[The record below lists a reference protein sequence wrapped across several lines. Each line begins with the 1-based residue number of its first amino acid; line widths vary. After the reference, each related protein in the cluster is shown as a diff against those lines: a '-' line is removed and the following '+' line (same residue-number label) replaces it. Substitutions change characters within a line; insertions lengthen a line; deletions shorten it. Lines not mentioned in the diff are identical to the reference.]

1 MKRLFAY
8 RPLLFSALYLCLGL
22 LGAYFVASDKIVELV
37 ISIILFSILPIMQI
51 VNFFIIK
58 PIPAKLSSIFRKF
71 SNFCSKYFRIM
82 SICSLCAILGFSLF
96 NISSAIYLENRM
108 DNTECYIYGT
118 VSKSVVDKDNSLTF
132 YLRDC
137 TAYLDDG
144 TKREVD
150 GLVRVFSQITQG
162 NLPQKVEIGKQMGF
176 STTLHATT
184 LLTQDGSVDSF
195 NYKFNIK
202 HTCTLKASDLDSV
215 AMASG
220 TAKIDEVVSLYVLDM
235 LLNSMD
241 SENAYLA
248 WSVLFG
254 DSTQLNE
261 NVLEAFKI
269 SGVMHIIAVSGMN
282 VVFIIAIILGALKLA
297 RVRNKKIQLLVCFAV
312 LLFYCWLC
320 AFTPSVVRASIMGMV
335 FLFARLLGFQSDVL
349 SNIAF
354 SAIIILVIQPLMLF
368 EPGFLLSFGSLIG
381 IILINEPIYK
391 LFNKVMHLPKFLAFS
406 FSSTISAQLGIMPIT
421 ALFFGY
427 FSTYSVI
434 ANIIVVPIF
443 EFGYTILFVL
453 VIAVAIIPAL
463 SILFGLLE
471 VIFSFINW
479 FPTLFVTLPLSTFDV
494 FSIGLYSMVYMLI
507 LVLLSRYIF
516 LKNKTRTISCVVLS
530 IIFAFGFI
538 STYSIN
544 LDKDYYSLSIYKGSS
559 TIVLE
564 QNVSALVGAGSDCRD
579 SRQVIDGLKAYRIYD
594 LNSAVL
600 WQESSD
606 SQQSLANFM
615 KVVQKAN
622 PTHLVLGENYSYDY
636 TFIKWL
642 DSNGF
647 DYVFLSS
654 DAEIEIDGIIYKAY
668 GTQTHYALYM
678 SVGNIGYAFFNSK
691 KYYDSYRD
699 TLIRESKDKNNS
711 VLYLF
716 YGNNSIIKKN

>member
-1 MKRLFAY
+1 MKRIFAY

-22 LGAYFVASDKIVELV
+22 LGAYFVVSDKMVELV
-37 ISIILFSILPIMQI
+37 ISIILFSILPVIQI

-58 PIPAKLSSIFRKF
+58 PISKPLPLIFCKF
-71 SNFCSKYFRIM
+71 SNFCSKHFRIM
-82 SICSLCAILGFSLF
+82 AICTLCSVLGFSLF
-96 NISSAIYLENRM
+96 NISSAVYLSNRL
-108 DNTECYIYGT
+108 DNTNCYLYGT
-118 VSKSVVDKDNSLTF
+118 ISKSVVDKDTSLTF

-137 TAYLDDG
+137 TAYLENG
-144 TKREVD
+144 TQYELD

-162 NLPQKVEIGKQMGF
+162 NLPQKVEIGGKIGF
-176 STTLHATT
+176 KTTLNATT
-184 LLTQDGSVDSF
+184 LLTEDKNVDSF

-202 HTCTLKASDLDSV
+202 HTCVLKSSALSTV
-215 AMASG
+215 AMAPGS
-220 TAKIDEVVSLYVLDM
+220 AKIDEVVNLYVLDM

-282 VVFIIAIILGALKLA
+282 VVFIIAIILVVLKLA
-297 RVRNKKIQLLVCFAV
+297 RVRNKKVQLIACFAV

-368 EPGFLLSFGSLIG
+368 EPGFLLSYGSLIG
-381 IILINEPIYK
+381 IILLNEPIYK
-391 LFNKVMHLPKFLAFS
+391 LFNKVLHLPKFLAFS

-421 ALFFGY
+421 AMFFGY
-427 FSTYSVI
+427 LSTYSVI

-453 VIAVAIIPAL
+453 VIIVAIIPAL
-463 SILFGLLE
+463 SVLFGLLE
-471 VIFSFINW
+471 IIFSFINW
-479 FPTLFVTLPLSTFDV
+479 FPTLFVTLPFSTFDV
-494 FSIGLYSMVYMLI
+494 FSIGLYCIVYMLI
-507 LVLLSRYIF
+507 LLSLSQYIF
-516 LKNKTRTISCVVLS
+516 LKTKMRTISCIVLS
-530 IIFAFGFI
+530 VIFAFGFI

-544 LDKDYYSLSIYKGSS
+544 LDKDYYSLSTYKSSS
-559 TIVLE
+559 TIVLN
-564 QNVSALVGAGSDCRD
+564 QDISALVGMGADYRD
-579 SRQVIDGLKAYRIYD
+579 SRQITDGLKAYRIYD

-600 WQESSD
+600 WQESTD
-606 SQQSLANFM
+606 SQQAVANFM
-615 KVVQKAN
+615 LVSQKVN
-622 PTHLVLGENYSYDY
+622 PLHLVLGENYSNDY
-636 TFIKWL
+636 ALIKWL

-647 DYVFLSS
+647 DYAFLSS
-654 DAEIEIDGIIYKAY
+654 DAETIIDGVVYKAY
-668 GTQTHYALYM
+668 GSQSHYALYM
-678 SVGNIGYAFFNSK
+678 SVDKIGYVFFSAK
-691 KYYDSYRD
+691 KYYDSYKDTIINYAKDRD
-699 TLIRESKDKNNS
+699 STI
-711 VLYLF
+711 YLF
-716 YGNNSIIKKN
+716 YGKTVTIKKN